1 LETQLKIKYICLS
14 KVLSFQDQRIALQTG
29 SYRTRLI
36 LAGYPGA
43 LVKSLG
49 GRLWKNK
56 NLILAGMEEQAAK
69 KMEIGWLILKPS
81 IEDLVLPVI
90 LPARTGTE

>member
-1 LETQLKIKYICLS
+1 M
-14 KVLSFQDQRIALQTG
+14 LSFKDQRMALQTG

-43 LVKSLG
+43 LVKSHG
-49 GRLWKNK
+49 GHLWKKN
-56 NLILAGMEEQAAK
+56 NLILAEMEKQAAK

-81 IEDLVLPVI
+81 IEDLVIPVI
-90 LPARTGTE
+90 LPARTGTK